1 MKPIHVSVIAGLSV
15 AMFGAAQ
22 AELEGSVH
30 VGINTEYIFRGVDQN
45 LGNSDSMFEAGLDL
59 RLGSVAGW
67 DAGVN
72 LWYASMQNNSGL
84 NEVDYSAS
92 VSRSFGCVDTS
103 LTYIYY
109 DFPSNN
115 TSSAE
120 ELALGFSTELLAGDV
135 GFTYFMEIEGDNDG
149 YSELT
154 YDRSFAIC
162 DACTLGLGAT
172 IAYDFETSDVHHY
185 GLSAVVNYA
194 VNDVLTVSPYVS
206 ATFAEDGAQNGA
218 ISLPGQD
225 DELFGGLLVSAA
237 F

>member
-45 LGNSDSMFEAGLDL
+45 SANSDSMMEAGLDL
-59 RLGSVAGW
+59 GLGSVAGW
-67 DAGVN
+67 DVGVN
-72 LWYASMQNNSGL
+72 LWYASQQGGTGFD
-84 NEVDYSAS
+84 EADYSAS
-92 VSRSFGCVDTS
+92 ASRSFGCVDTS

-109 DFPSNN
+109 DFPSNGA
-115 TSSAE
+115 SSAE
-120 ELALGFSTELLAGDV
+120 ELALGFSTELLGGDV

-218 ISLPGQD
+218 PLQD

>member
-1 MKPIHVSVIAGLSV
+1 M
-15 AMFGAAQ
+15 
-22 AELEGSVH
+22 
-30 VGINTEYIFRGVDQN
+30 
-45 LGNSDSMFEAGLDL
+45 
-59 RLGSVAGW
+59 
-67 DAGVN
+67 
-72 LWYASMQNNSGL
+72 
-84 NEVDYSAS
+84 SA
-92 VSRSFGCVDTS
+92 SRSFGCVDTS

-109 DFPSNN
+109 DF
-115 TSSAE
+115 SSGTLADAAPVTD
-120 ELALGFSTELLAGDV
+120 ELALGFSTELLSGDV

-218 ISLPGQD
+218 IGAAGQD

>member
-30 VGINTEYIFRGVDQN
+30 VGINTEYIWRGVDQSS
-45 LGNSDSMFEAGLDL
+45 GNSDSMIEAGLDL
-59 RLGSVAGW
+59 GLGSVAGW
-67 DAGVN
+67 DVGVN
-72 LWYASMQNNSGL
+72 VWYASMQNASGF

-92 VSRSFGCVDTS
+92 ASRSFGCVDTS
-103 LTYIYY
+103 LTYISY
-109 DFPSNN
+109 DYPGNGAAD
-115 TSSAE
+115 TE
-120 ELALGFSTELLAGDV
+120 ELALGLSRELLGGDV

-218 ISLPGQD
+218 ISAAGQD